1 MPSRSSNGTNKRSEE
16 ESNDR
21 VSPPVVRHFK
31 INAAAASAAHL
42 MRGRGYC
49 TSSDSNS
56 DSDSDNLADLAQN
69 LTENIQD
76 LEEIASS
83 LKRGRQLHEEN
94 VTKSKRMC
102 KILANQDLPDLK
114 WVVEDVA
121 KRRSQENEGIDPAGQ
136 QVKSVLNKINTTK
149 KTVDL
154 MLMAEEEREPDALE
168 SEARAAE
175 LKNLLKSRIIP
186 AVREIIVAYKELKA
200 ATAEKVAEKVT
211 DDESD
216 SSGDS
221 PIEGD

>member
-1 MPSRSSNGTNKRSEE
+1 MPSRSSSGTNKRSEE

-49 TSSDSNS
+49 TSSDS
-56 DSDSDNLADLAQN
+56 DSDNLADLAQN

-94 VTKSKRMC
+94 VTKSKRVC
-102 KILANQDLPDLK
+102 KILANQDLPDLE
-114 WVVEDVA
+114 WVVKDAA
-121 KRRSQENEGIDPAGQ
+121 KRRSQKNEGIDPAGQ
-136 QVKSVLNKINTTK
+136 QVESVLNKINTTN

-186 AVREIIVAYKELKA
+186 AVRETIAAYKELKA